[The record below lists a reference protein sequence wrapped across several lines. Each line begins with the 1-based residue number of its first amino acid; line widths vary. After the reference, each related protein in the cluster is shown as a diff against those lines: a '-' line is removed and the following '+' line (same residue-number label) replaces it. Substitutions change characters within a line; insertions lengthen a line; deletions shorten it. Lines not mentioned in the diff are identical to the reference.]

1 MTSTKY
7 IRGAGGGGGGCFIG
21 TTRVSVPDGYK
32 EINSILEGDVV
43 LSFDDQGKIHE
54 AKVLK
59 VHRHEAEEIWWF
71 KFWGGDSFTA
81 TPNQW
86 VLNQFNAFVGVGTL
100 EEDDCVFNQN
110 NHLVPLIEKK
120 KIGAGTV
127 YNLTVENQH
136 TFIAENVR
144 VHNAGLGLGIRGA
157 GGGGGKGGGGG
168 GHTPI
173 ESDDSLQSVQYANV
187 VDLLSEGEIEGMDT
201 GAIPGDGEKSIY
213 LDGTPVKDA
222 GGNSNFE
229 GYSCQLRKGTQTQA
243 YVADIPSTE
252 SETNVGVEVTKTNS
266 VTRQITTAT
275 TDRVRVTIRI
285 PVLRIVEEDGDIVGH
300 SVEIKILRQYNGGGY
315 QTVKE
320 DTISGKASTAY
331 LRDYIIET
339 SGSFPVDIKV
349 ERVSADETSTR
360 RSNQSW
366 WSSYTT
372 ITDEKLRYPNS
383 ALAYLRFDS
392 RQFSNIPTRKFFIR
406 GIKVR
411 LPSNASVDTTTH
423 IGRVTYSGV
432 WNGSFGAATWCN
444 DPAWCL
450 FDLLTQKYG
459 VGLADSFL
467 DKWDFYSISQYC
479 NELVSDGKGSQ
490 EPRFCCNLLLN
501 TRREIYDAIQEMA
514 SLFRGMS
521 YYGAGSFSLMCDRP
535 ADSQYLLGASNVV
548 EGIFEYSGTSL
559 RSRHSTATVAWQS
572 YDTQGEVQ
580 FELVEDADAV
590 AEMGIQN
597 KDIKA
602 MGCYS
607 QGQAHRAGL
616 WLLKSEQLLTQT
628 VTFSVAID
636 SGIVLR
642 PGMVI
647 DIADPVKSGTRRS
660 GRISSAT
667 TTAITIDSATDLSIN
682 LGNSPTISCQMPTG
696 IVETK
701 TINSIDDRVI
711 NVSGSF
717 SEAPNTESVWLIQ
730 TSDIQSQ
737 QYRVLTVTESNKG
750 IYGVTGLQYNDSIYG
765 AVDSGEEVVLRDI
778 SNLTAAPDPVAS
790 IEGNEF
796 LYSDGQGVFV
806 GVDLSWKSPRTRVS
820 EFRVQYKIDQD
831 NWQLV
836 TTSSPSVT
844 LRNMRAGTLST
855 RITTVNYLGKGS
867 TVVSFSKSLAG
878 KTAAPADPQNFKLTP
893 NSSTQG
899 RLTWDL
905 CPDLD
910 VVIGGWV
917 RVKHSPDTS
926 NVTWADS
933 ILIHDDLPGSS
944 KETYCDMKDG
954 TYLIKFVDSGQRE
967 SVNPALVEVVRP
979 NIEDVATH
987 NCVADHPNFTGTKTQ
1002 LAVDSGTNELRL
1014 AADGGTSGGN
1024 ATFHTSGTYYLS
1036 SNSSRDFGDVYTA
1049 RLITKIK
1056 VRSYYPYTTY
1066 VDSLGT
1072 DYNATSTP
1080 GTTGWDAIKSVDGDV
1095 PEDAKVET
1103 FVRTTSVGSPAE
1115 SDWSDWMLFN
1125 NCDINCR
1132 RYQVKAVFATNSN
1145 LEQIALQQFEVCA
1158 YVPQITKSG
1167 SGTTSANGSV
1177 SLTFAKRFI
1186 TTPSIGIN
1194 FSTTTTGDYYTL
1206 HSVGPTGFSF
1216 SVYNASGTRIAKTV
1230 HWNALGYGKES

>member
-1 MTSTKY
+1 MTRTKY
-7 IRGAGGGGGGCFIG
+7 IRGAGGGGGG
-21 TTRVSVPDGYK
+21 
-32 EINSILEGDVV
+32 
-43 LSFDDQGKIHE
+43 
-54 AKVLK
+54 
-59 VHRHEAEEIWWF
+59 
-71 KFWGGDSFTA
+71 
-81 TPNQW
+81 
-86 VLNQFNAFVGVGTL
+86 
-100 EEDDCVFNQN
+100 
-110 NHLVPLIEKK
+110 
-120 KIGAGTV
+120 
-127 YNLTVENQH
+127 
-136 TFIAENVR
+136 
-144 VHNAGLGLGIRGA
+144 
-157 GGGGGKGGGGG
+157 KGGGGQ
-168 GHTPI
+168 HTPT
-173 ESDDSLQSVQYANV
+173 EADDSLQSVQYANV

-252 SETNVGVEVTKTNS
+252 SETNVGVQVTKTTS
-266 VTRQITTAT
+266 VTRQITNAT
-275 TDRVRVTIRI
+275 TDRVRVTLRI
-285 PVLRIVEEDGDIVGH
+285 PALRVVEEDGDIVGH
-300 SVEIKILRQYNGGGY
+300 SVQIKIFRQYNGGGY
-315 QTVKE
+315 QEVKN

-349 ERVSADETSTR
+349 ERVSNDETSTR
-360 RSNQSW
+360 RSNQTW

-372 ITDEKLRYPNS
+372 IVDEKLRYPNS

-459 VGLADSFL
+459 VGLADSSL

-521 YYGAGSFSLMCDRP
+521 YYGAGSFALMCDKP

-667 TTAITIDSATDLSIN
+667 TTAITIDSATDLSVN

-717 SEAPNTESVWLIQ
+717 SEAPNAESVWLIK

-750 IYGVTGLQYNDSIYG
+750 IYGVTGLQYNGSIYG

-778 SNLTAAPDPVAS
+778 SNLTSAPDPVTDV
-790 IEGNEF
+790 EGNEF

-806 GVDLSWKSPRTRVS
+806 GIDLSWKSPRTRVS

-836 TTSSPSVT
+836 TTASPSVT
-844 LRNMRAGTLST
+844 LRNMRAGVLYAQIST
-855 RITTVNYLGKGS
+855 YNYLGKGS
-867 TVVSFSKSLAG
+867 TIVAFSQSIAG
-878 KTAAPADPQNFKLTP
+878 KTAAPENVQDLMMIP
-893 NSSTQG
+893 STSG
-899 RLTWDL
+899 LARLFWNQ
-905 CPDLD
+905 CADLD
-910 VVIGGWV
+910 VIVGGWARV
-917 RVKHSPDTS
+917 RWSPDTT
-926 NVTWADS
+926 NVTWATSTS
-933 ILIHDDLPGSS
+933 IHADLPGSA
-944 KETYCDMKDG
+944 KEAYVDLKAG
-954 TYLIKFVDSGQRE
+954 TYLMKFIDSGGRE
-967 SVNPALVEVVRP
+967 SVSPSLVEFTKPDLDQLEAV
-979 NIEDVATH
+979 NTQTE
-987 NCVADHPNFTGTKTQ
+987 HPSFPGTKTD
-1002 LAVDSGTNELRL
+1002 LTWDSGTSELRMAL
-1014 AADGGTSGGN
+1014 DGGTEGGN
-1024 ATFHTSGTYYLS
+1024 ATFETSGTYLFNNNPIDLGGIYS
-1036 SNSSRDFGDVYTA
+1036 V
-1049 RLITKIK
+1049 RLHSTIK
-1056 VRSYYPYTTY
+1056 VRGYFPYNPF
-1066 VDSLGT
+1066 VDTFS
-1072 DYNATSTP
+1072 A
-1080 GTTGWDAIKSVDGDV
+1080 WDDLTSVDGDTPQNCDV
-1095 PEDAKVET
+1095 KLY
-1103 FVRTTSVGSPAE
+1103 VRTTQVASPGSNDWTTWRLFHNAE
-1115 SDWSDWMLFN
+1115 LSARKYEL
-1125 NCDINCR
+1125 
-1132 RYQVKAVFATNSN
+1132 KAECSTGGG
-1145 LEQIALQQFEVCA
+1145 LEQIAIQQLKVETLAAVRSEHN
-1158 YVPQITKSG
+1158 TGTSSSSG
-1167 SGTTSANGSV
+1167 DLSV
-1177 SLTFAKRFI
+1177 TFNNAFLGA
-1186 TTPSIGIN
+1186 PSIGIS
-1194 FSTTTTGDYYTL
+1194 FSATATGDYYTL
-1206 HSVGPTGFSF
+1206 SSTSITGFNISI
-1216 SVYNASGTRIAKTV
+1216 YNASGTRQARAFQWT
-1230 HWNALGYGKES
+1230 ATGYGKA